1 MSRRL
6 VSCFSV
12 ALPPSPGLSW
22 PQFTHL
28 NLLEG
33 DGGHGDEYVEQHSD
47 HDHGEDATEG
57 LVMESRTR
65 NSGMVTTLC
74 STPTMVPNKLD
85 GLIETGMLGQR
96 VGCVQWERGLSAN
109 QR

>member
-1 MSRRL
+1 MSGRL

-33 DGGHGDEYVEQHSD
+33 VGGHGNEHVEQHSD
-47 HDHGEDATEG
+47 RDHGKDATEG
-57 LVMESRTR
+57 LATEKLRHGDHAVLHADH
-65 NSGMVTTLC
+65 G
-74 STPTMVPNKLD
+74 PKQKLD

-96 VGCVQWERGLSAN
+96 VGCEQWERGLSAN
-109 QR
+109 ER

>member
-33 DGGHGDEYVEQHSD
+33 DGGHGDEHVEQHSD
-47 HDHGEDATEG
+47 HDHGEDA
-57 LVMESRTR
+57 
-65 NSGMVTTLC
+65 
-74 STPTMVPNKLD
+74 
-85 GLIETGMLGQR
+85 
-96 VGCVQWERGLSAN
+96 
-109 QR
+109 